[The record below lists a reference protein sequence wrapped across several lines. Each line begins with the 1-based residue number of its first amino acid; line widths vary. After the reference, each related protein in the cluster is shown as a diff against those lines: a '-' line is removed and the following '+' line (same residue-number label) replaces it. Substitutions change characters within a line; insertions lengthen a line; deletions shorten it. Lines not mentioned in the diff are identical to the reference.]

1 LNNYEKVL
9 VNYYLFTHSS
19 DIRPY
24 FNQFTIYT
32 SEERPF
38 LEGLLVPIVVKRGAG
53 PGPGIGPFLVSSFS
67 VRAIIIEGAFAGT
80 ELQVPTVQP
89 SQDGWELGATI
100 KLPFMP
106 DCNKGDTRRGY
117 LSFASY
123 YWGPDS
129 ISIPFTIQC
138 LSELSF
144 SRGILPQHVPEGA
157 QVEGPA
163 ADGTVTVN
171 IFTGTTYR
179 FSELLI
185 GEGGILKVNYT
196 QGANPAVVEVTG
208 NIDVQGT
215 ILSTGDNGIPG
226 GEGKRKGPWYDT
238 HLYGGSGGWGGFPNG
253 GKGGRGGPWSGT
265 ISTGCI
271 DEQAAQHDCVASCG
285 DLNLSGFWPTTCPEG
300 TTCVCYA
307 DYGFSTSDCIP
318 LCGYVHVVS
327 QDGEKGDN
335 SPVPNGGTG
344 GLGGHEWNPGS
355 GLALVYNIFNLATAL
370 RNGPTAI
377 IDAVEASV
385 GIVQEGWKIFAN
397 ANGEV
402 ASAGQGGYGPQGY
415 PPNLSS
421 FSPPLGGGGAGGAG
435 KMDMNT
441 PFVEGDAAGGGGGGG
456 GGGAPSLK
464 LVTPGRVII
473 SSGGSV
479 NGRGGNGGRGGKG
492 STGPEDE
499 AAGGGG
505 GGGGNGA
512 QIHIIAG
519 EVINNGAINLK
530 RGVGGA
536 SAFFLNSPAGDFYP
550 TRDCGVLMPGSDLVC
565 PEGQSCIV
573 ECGEWDFDCTDPNL
587 SHVYCVPQPP
597 QPSDILFVGS
607 GFGAPGKDG
616 VLRVDGNFGG
626 ALPQFAGFYR
636 GLRLPGPLVQVTSNP
651 QFCEVVLEGQSA
663 FQWCFDLQGG
673 LNVLTGYRTL
683 HPWQKQFVFYY
694 SGRQDSDG
702 DGLSDPVELMLG
714 TNANNP
720 DSDGDGLTDFAEA
733 VTYRTNPLKWDTDG
747 DGYSDG
753 YEVAHGTNPKDPS
766 YTITITKAGAG
777 GGLVTSSPLGLDCG
791 SNCQATFLC
800 GARVTLQASPSPGS
814 YFAGWSMG
822 GYSTTNPSFGVW
834 VNANANVVATFEVQ
848 KRLTVVKEGAG
859 GGLVTSSP
867 LGLDCGS
874 TCQATFDRNLKV
886 TLQASPSTGSYF
898 TGWSGGGCT
907 GTAPSCTI
915 NSLSTDTTVVAN
927 FELQKTL
934 TVTKTG
940 AGSGVVTSSPPGVDC
955 GSTCQA
961 TYTHGTMVD
970 LHAVA
975 SLGYYLAGWSGGGCS
990 GNATICTVTIA
1001 ADTTVTANF
1010 EIPIPGALMTVA
1022 RKNHTATL
1030 LSDGRV
1036 FLAGGWD
1043 STGNILPSA
1052 ELYDSATSTFSSTGS
1067 MATGRV
1073 GHTATLLPNGKVLL
1087 TGGEESNN
1095 PHYNPYTLSTAELYD
1110 HTTGTFDPT
1119 GYLMEGIGYMREAHV
1134 GQTATLL
1141 PFEPAMVLIIGGWPV
1156 IPWYQAGSS
1165 EIYSVD
1171 GGWFGSAAE
1180 SYRMIEERSDHTAT
1194 LLLDGKVL
1202 VAGGSDAN
1210 GTYLDS
1216 AELYTINELD
1226 AFSATG
1232 SMATVR
1238 GGGHTA
1244 TLLPD
1249 GKVLV
1254 VGGSVV
1260 DFGILSSAE
1269 LYDPATGMFSFAGDM
1284 TAARAGHTATLL
1296 NNGKVLIAG
1305 GHGYYDEGV
1314 WSSAELYDPATET
1327 FTATGSMMVTR
1338 AYHTATLLKNGKV
1351 LIAGGYSD
1359 VDGALSSAEIYDPE
1373 TGTFSSTAPSDN

>member
-1 LNNYEKVL
+1 MTDV
-9 VNYYLFTHSS
+9 V
-19 DIRPY
+19 
-24 FNQFTIYT
+24 TIIA
-32 SEERPF
+32 S
-38 LEGLLVPIVVKRGAG
+38 
-53 PGPGIGPFLVSSFS
+53 
-67 VRAIIIEGAFAGT
+67 AGT
-80 ELQVPTVQP
+80 AYTAYISAIE
-89 SQDGWELGATI
+89 DGYGAI
-100 KLPFMP
+100 
-106 DCNKGDTRRGY
+106 
-117 LSFASY
+117 
-123 YWGPDS
+123 
-129 ISIPFTIQC
+129 
-138 LSELSF
+138 
-144 SRGILPQHVPEGA
+144 
-157 QVEGPA
+157 
-163 ADGTVTVN
+163 
-171 IFTGTTYR
+171 
-179 FSELLI
+179 
-185 GEGGILKVNYT
+185 
-196 QGANPAVVEVTG
+196 
-208 NIDVQGT
+208 
-215 ILSTGDNGIPG
+215 
-226 GEGKRKGPWYDT
+226 
-238 HLYGGSGGWGGFPNG
+238 
-253 GKGGRGGPWSGT
+253 
-265 ISTGCI
+265 
-271 DEQAAQHDCVASCG
+271 
-285 DLNLSGFWPTTCPEG
+285 
-300 TTCVCYA
+300 
-307 DYGFSTSDCIP
+307 
-318 LCGYVHVVS
+318 
-327 QDGEKGDN
+327 
-335 SPVPNGGTG
+335 
-344 GLGGHEWNPGS
+344 
-355 GLALVYNIFNLATAL
+355 
-370 RNGPTAI
+370 
-377 IDAVEASV
+377 
-385 GIVQEGWKIFAN
+385 QEGVKIWEN
-397 ANGEV
+397 EKNKLL
-402 ASAGQGGYGPQGY
+402 SAGQGGKAPSTGY
-415 PPNLSS
+415 PSNLPY
-421 FSPPLGGGGAGGAG
+421 FSVPKGGGGGGGAG
-435 KMDMNT
+435 KMQIKSL
-441 PFVEGDAAGGGGGGG
+441 PDAAGGGGGGG
-456 GGGAPSLK
+456 GAGAPSLK
-464 LVTPGRVII
+464 IVTAGYVKIGTWSPGSPIGSII
-473 SSGGSV
+473 GK
-479 NGRGGNGGRGGKG
+479 GGNGGHGGDG
-492 STGPEDE
+492 GGGWLVGQ
-499 AAGGGG
+499 AAPGGG

-512 QIHIIAG
+512 QVQIIAR
-519 EVINNGAINLK
+519 EVQNWGKINLK
-530 RGVGGA
+530 GGLGGA
-536 SAFFLNSPAGDFYP
+536 SGRIESQDSGYYVIKDSF
-550 TRDCGVLMPGSDLVC
+550 
-565 PEGQSCIV
+565 
-573 ECGEWDFDCTDPNL
+573 GE
-587 SHVYCVPQPP
+587 
-597 QPSDILFVGS
+597 S
-607 GFGAPGKDG
+607 GKNGI
-616 VLRVDGNFGG
+616 LRVDCTLNGNRPQNDLTLYNHSGYSLYSVG
-626 ALPQFAGFYR
+626 AATNSPFCTKKEVEYKPNHWIWVDWCF
-636 GLRLPGPLVQVTSNP
+636 NP
-651 QFCEVVLEGQSA
+651 QP
-663 FQWCFDLQGG
+663 G
-673 LNVLTGYRTL
+673 LNTFNKYNAEI

-694 SGRQDSDG
+694 PGWQDSDG
-702 DGLSDPVELMLG
+702 DGFNDGLELTLG
-714 TNANNP
+714 TSPNNP
-720 DSDGDGLTDFAEA
+720 DSDGDGLYDSSEVGFYFTD
-733 VTYRTNPLKWDTDG
+733 PLKPDTDG

-753 YEVAHGTNPKDPS
+753 YEVAKGSNPKDPAS
-766 YTITITKAGAG
+766 RPAYSITVTKA
-777 GGLVTSSPLGLDCG
+777 
-791 SNCQATFLC
+791 
-800 GARVTLQASPSPGS
+800 
-814 YFAGWSMG
+814 
-822 GYSTTNPSFGVW
+822 
-834 VNANANVVATFEVQ
+834 
-848 KRLTVVKEGAG
+848 GAG

-1338 AYHTATLLKNGKV
+1338 AYHTATLIKNGKV